1 MENNYLD
8 PDKYE
13 FDNEYMDP
21 ENEYYC
27 ECAGE
32 SACDCVYDPELGR
45 LVPTDLVFDVEQD
58 EE

>member
-8 PDKYE
+8 PDKYD
-13 FDNEYMDP
+13 FDNEYVDP

-27 ECAGE
+27 VCAGE
-32 SACDCVYDPELGR
+32 NACDCVYDPELGR
-45 LVPTDLVFDVEQD
+45 LVPRDIVFDVEQD